1 MKILLAEDEPQLSRV
16 LTAAMQHENYEVDAV
31 LNGKEA
37 VEHAQANSYDVMILD
52 IMMPVMD
59 GITALKKI
67 RASGDKTYI
76 LMLTA
81 KAEIDD
87 RVTGLDSGA
96 DDYLTKPFS
105 LKELLA
111 RLRSKERRE
120 DEYTP
125 TELEF
130 GDLSLDTEEQEL
142 ISHNSIRLNNKETQL
157 MNYLLLNKDKELT
170 TSELFNHVWK
180 NEDGVTD
187 EIVWIYVSYLR
198 KKLESIQS
206 KVKIIG
212 QKGGSFKVVDSQVR
226 K

>member
-1 MKILLAEDEPQLSRV
+1 MKILVAEDEPQLLRV
-16 LTAAMQHENYEVDAV
+16 LTVAMEHAGYDVDPV
-31 LNGKEA
+31 DNGLKA
-37 VEHAQANSYDVMILD
+37 VEHAKENSYDVIMLD

-67 RASGDKTYI
+67 RESGDKTYI

-81 KAEIDD
+81 KAEVDD

-120 DEYTP
+120 DDFTP
-125 TELEF
+125 NKLEL
-130 GDLSLDTEEQEL
+130 GDVTLNVSKQEL
-142 ISHNSIRLNNKETQL
+142 VSHNSIRLNGTETQL
-157 MNYLLLNKDKELT
+157 MNYFLLNQNKELST
-170 TSELFNHVWK
+170 EELLNHVWK
-180 NEDGVTD
+180 NDLDANSEV
-187 EIVWIYVSYLR
+187 VWIYVSYLR
-198 KKLESIQS
+198 QKLQSIQS
-206 KVKIIG
+206 SVRIEG
-212 QKGGSFKVVDSQVR
+212 DKGGSYKLV

>member
-1 MKILLAEDEPQLSRV
+1 MKILVAEDEPQLLRV
-16 LTAAMQHENYEVDAV
+16 LTAAMEHAGYDVDPV
-31 LNGKEA
+31 DNGLKA
-37 VEHAQANSYDVMILD
+37 VEHAKENSYDVIMLD

-67 RASGDKTYI
+67 RESGDKTYI

-81 KAEIDD
+81 KAEVDD

-120 DEYTP
+120 DDFTP
-125 TELEF
+125 NKLEL
-130 GDLSLDTEEQEL
+130 GDVTLNVSKQEL
-142 ISHNSIRLNNKETQL
+142 VSHNSIRLSGTETQL
-157 MNYLLLNKDKELT
+157 MNYFLLNQNKELST
-170 TSELFNHVWK
+170 EELLNHVWK
-180 NEDGVTD
+180 NDIDANADV
-187 EIVWIYVSYLR
+187 VWIYISYLR
-198 KKLESIQS
+198 QKLQSIQS
-206 KVKIIG
+206 SVRIEG
-212 QKGGSFKVVDSQVR
+212 DKGGSYKLV

>member
-1 MKILLAEDEPQLSRV
+1 MKILVAEDEPQLLRV
-16 LTAAMQHENYEVDAV
+16 LTVAMEHAGYDVDPV
-31 LNGKEA
+31 DNGLKA
-37 VEHAQANSYDVMILD
+37 VEHAKENSYDVIMLD

-67 RASGDKTYI
+67 RESGDKTYI

-81 KAEIDD
+81 KAEVDD

-120 DEYTP
+120 DDFTP
-125 TELEF
+125 NKLEL
-130 GDLSLDTEEQEL
+130 GDVTLNVSKQEL
-142 ISHNSIRLNNKETQL
+142 VSHNSIRLSRTETQL
-157 MNYLLLNKDKELT
+157 MNYFLLNQNKELST
-170 TSELFNHVWK
+170 EELLNHVWK
-180 NEDGVTD
+180 NDIDANADV
-187 EIVWIYVSYLR
+187 VWIYVSYLR
-198 KKLESIQS
+198 QKLQSIQS
-206 KVKIIG
+206 SVRIEG
-212 QKGGSFKVVDSQVR
+212 DKGGSYKLV

>member
-1 MKILLAEDEPQLSRV
+1 MKILVAEDEPQLLRV
-16 LTAAMQHENYEVDAV
+16 LTVAMERAGYDVDPV
-31 LNGKEA
+31 DNGLKA
-37 VEHAQANSYDVMILD
+37 VEHAKENSYDVIMLD

-67 RASGDKTYI
+67 RESGDKTYI

-81 KAEIDD
+81 KAEVDD

-120 DEYTP
+120 DDFTP
-125 TELEF
+125 NKLEL
-130 GDLSLDTEEQEL
+130 GDVTLNVSKQEL
-142 ISHNSIRLNNKETQL
+142 VSHNSIRLSGIETQL
-157 MNYLLLNKDKELT
+157 MNYFLLNQNKELST
-170 TSELFNHVWK
+170 EELLNHVWK
-180 NEDGVTD
+180 NDIDANADV
-187 EIVWIYVSYLR
+187 VWIYISYLR
-198 KKLESIQS
+198 QKLQSIQS
-206 KVKIIG
+206 SVRIEG
-212 QKGGSFKVVDSQVR
+212 DKGGSYKLV

>member
-1 MKILLAEDEPQLSRV
+1 MKILVAEDESQLLRV
-16 LTAAMQHENYEVDAV
+16 LTVAMEHAGYDVDPV
-31 LNGKEA
+31 DNGLKA
-37 VEHAQANSYDVMILD
+37 VEHAKENSYDVIMLD

-67 RASGDKTYI
+67 RESGDKTYI

-81 KAEIDD
+81 KAEVDD

-120 DEYTP
+120 DDFTP
-125 TELEF
+125 NKLEL
-130 GDLSLDTEEQEL
+130 GDVTLNVSKQEL
-142 ISHNSIRLNNKETQL
+142 VSHNSIRLSGTETQL
-157 MNYLLLNKDKELT
+157 MNYFLLNQNKELST
-170 TSELFNHVWK
+170 EELLNHVWK
-180 NEDGVTD
+180 NDIDANADV
-187 EIVWIYVSYLR
+187 VWIYVSYLR
-198 KKLESIQS
+198 QKLQSIQS
-206 KVKIIG
+206 SVRIEG
-212 QKGGSFKVVDSQVR
+212 DKGGSYKLV

>member
-1 MKILLAEDEPQLSRV
+1 MKILVAEDEPQLLRV
-16 LTAAMQHENYEVDAV
+16 LTVAMEHAGYDVDPV
-31 LNGKEA
+31 DNGLKA
-37 VEHAQANSYDVMILD
+37 VEHAKENSYDVIMLD

-67 RASGDKTYI
+67 RESGDKTYI

-81 KAEIDD
+81 KAEVDD

-120 DEYTP
+120 DDFTP
-125 TELEF
+125 NKLEL
-130 GDLSLDTEEQEL
+130 GDVTLNVSKQEL
-142 ISHNSIRLNNKETQL
+142 VSHNSIRLSGTETQL
-157 MNYLLLNKDKELT
+157 MNYFLLNQNKELST
-170 TSELFNHVWK
+170 EELLNHVWK
-180 NEDGVTD
+180 NDLDANADV
-187 EIVWIYVSYLR
+187 VWIYVSYLR
-198 KKLESIQS
+198 QKLQSIQS
-206 KVKIIG
+206 SVRIEG
-212 QKGGSFKVVDSQVR
+212 DKGGSYKLV

>member
-1 MKILLAEDEPQLSRV
+1 MKILVAEDEPQLLRV
-16 LTAAMQHENYEVDAV
+16 LTVAMEHAGYDVDPV
-31 LNGKEA
+31 DNGLKA
-37 VEHAQANSYDVMILD
+37 VEHAKENSYDVIMLD

-67 RASGDKTYI
+67 RESGDKTYI

-81 KAEIDD
+81 KAEVDD

-120 DEYTP
+120 DDFTP
-125 TELEF
+125 NKLEL
-130 GDLSLDTEEQEL
+130 GDVTLNVSKQEL
-142 ISHNSIRLNNKETQL
+142 VSHNSIRLSGTETQL
-157 MNYLLLNKDKELT
+157 MNYFLLNQNKELST
-170 TSELFNHVWK
+170 EELLNHVWK
-180 NEDGVTD
+180 NDID
-187 EIVWIYVSYLR
+187 ENADVVWIYVSYLR
-198 KKLESIQS
+198 QKLQSIQS
-206 KVKIIG
+206 SVRIEG
-212 QKGGSFKVVDSQVR
+212 DKGGSYKLV

>member
-1 MKILLAEDEPQLSRV
+1 MKILVAEDEPQLLRV
-16 LTAAMQHENYEVDAV
+16 LTVAMEHAGYDVDQV
-31 LNGKEA
+31 DNGLKA
-37 VEHAQANSYDVMILD
+37 VEHAKENSYDVIMLD

-67 RASGDKTYI
+67 RESGDKTYI

-81 KAEIDD
+81 KAEVDD

-120 DEYTP
+120 DDFTP
-125 TELEF
+125 NKLEL
-130 GDLSLDTEEQEL
+130 GDVTLNVSKQEL
-142 ISHNSIRLNNKETQL
+142 VSHNSIRLSGTETQL
-157 MNYLLLNKDKELT
+157 MNYFLLNQNKELST
-170 TSELFNHVWK
+170 EELLNHVWK
-180 NEDGVTD
+180 NDIDANADV
-187 EIVWIYVSYLR
+187 VWIYVSYLR
-198 KKLESIQS
+198 QKLQSIQS
-206 KVKIIG
+206 SVRIEVD
-212 QKGGSFKVVDSQVR
+212 KGGSYKLV

>member
-1 MKILLAEDEPQLSRV
+1 MKILVAEDEPQLLRV
-16 LTAAMQHENYEVDAV
+16 LTVAMEHAGYDVDPV
-31 LNGKEA
+31 DNGLKA
-37 VEHAQANSYDVMILD
+37 VEHAKENSYDVIMLD

-81 KAEIDD
+81 KAEVDD

-120 DEYTP
+120 DDFTP
-125 TELEF
+125 NKLEL
-130 GDLSLDTEEQEL
+130 GDVTLNVSKQEL
-142 ISHNSIRLNNKETQL
+142 VSHNSIRLSGTETQL
-157 MNYLLLNKDKELT
+157 MNYFLLNQNKELST
-170 TSELFNHVWK
+170 EELLNHVWK
-180 NEDGVTD
+180 NDIDANADV
-187 EIVWIYVSYLR
+187 VWIYISYLR
-198 KKLESIQS
+198 QKLQSIQS
-206 KVKIIG
+206 SVRIEG
-212 QKGGSFKVVDSQVR
+212 DKGGSYKLV

>member
-1 MKILLAEDEPQLSRV
+1 MKILVAEDEPQLLRV
-16 LTAAMQHENYEVDAV
+16 LTVAMEHAGYDVDQV
-31 LNGKEA
+31 DNGLKA
-37 VEHAQANSYDVMILD
+37 VEHAKENSYDVIMLD

-67 RASGDKTYI
+67 RESGDKTYI

-81 KAEIDD
+81 KAEVDD

-120 DEYTP
+120 DDFTP
-125 TELEF
+125 NKLKL
-130 GDLSLDTEEQEL
+130 GDVTLNVSKQEL
-142 ISHNSIRLNNKETQL
+142 VSHNSIRLSGTETQL
-157 MNYLLLNKDKELT
+157 MNYFLLNQNKELST
-170 TSELFNHVWK
+170 EELLNHVWK
-180 NEDGVTD
+180 NDIDANADV
-187 EIVWIYVSYLR
+187 VWIYVSYLR
-198 KKLESIQS
+198 QKLQSIQS
-206 KVKIIG
+206 SVRIEG
-212 QKGGSFKVVDSQVR
+212 DKGGSYKLV

>member
-1 MKILLAEDEPQLSRV
+1 MKILVAEDEPQLLRV
-16 LTAAMQHENYEVDAV
+16 LTVAMEHAGYDVDPV
-31 LNGKEA
+31 DNGLKA
-37 VEHAQANSYDVMILD
+37 VEHAKENSYDVIMLD

-67 RASGDKTYI
+67 RESGDKTYI

-81 KAEIDD
+81 KAEVDD

-120 DEYTP
+120 DNFTP
-125 TELEF
+125 NKLEL
-130 GDLSLDTEEQEL
+130 GDVTLNVSKQEL
-142 ISHNSIRLNNKETQL
+142 VSHNSIRLSGTETQL
-157 MNYLLLNKDKELT
+157 MNYFLLNQNKELST
-170 TSELFNHVWK
+170 EELLNHVWK
-180 NEDGVTD
+180 NDIDANADV
-187 EIVWIYVSYLR
+187 VWIYISYLR
-198 KKLESIQS
+198 QKLQSIQS
-206 KVKIIG
+206 SVRIEG
-212 QKGGSFKVVDSQVR
+212 DKGGSYKLV

>member
-1 MKILLAEDEPQLSRV
+1 MKILVAEDEPQLLRV
-16 LTAAMQHENYEVDAV
+16 LTVAMEHAGYDVDPV
-31 LNGKEA
+31 DNGLKA
-37 VEHAQANSYDVMILD
+37 VEHAKENSYDVIMLD

-67 RASGDKTYI
+67 RESGDKTYI

-81 KAEIDD
+81 KAEVDD

-120 DEYTP
+120 DDFTP
-125 TELEF
+125 NKLEL
-130 GDLSLDTEEQEL
+130 GDVTLNVSKLEL
-142 ISHNSIRLNNKETQL
+142 VSHNSIRLSGTETQL
-157 MNYLLLNKDKELT
+157 MNYFLLNQNKELST
-170 TSELFNHVWK
+170 EELLNHVWK
-180 NEDGVTD
+180 NDIDANADV
-187 EIVWIYVSYLR
+187 VWIYISYLR
-198 KKLESIQS
+198 QKLKSIQS
-206 KVKIIG
+206 SVRIEG
-212 QKGGSFKVVDSQVR
+212 DKGGSYKLV

>member
-1 MKILLAEDEPQLSRV
+1 MKILIAEDEPQLSRV
-16 LTAAMQHENYEVDAV
+16 LVAAITHVGYEVDAV
-31 LNGKEA
+31 LDGKEA
-37 VEHAQANSYDVMILD
+37 VEYAQKNSYDVIILD

-59 GITALKKI
+59 GITALRKI
-67 RASGDKTYI
+67 RASGDKTYV

-81 KAEIDD
+81 KAEVDD

-120 DEYTP
+120 DEFTP

-142 ISHNSIRLNNKETQL
+142 VSHNSIRLNNKETQL
-157 MNYLLLNKDKELT
+157 MNYLLLNKDKELST
-170 TSELFNHVWK
+170 EDIFNHVWK
-180 NEDGVTD
+180 NEDNETD
-187 EIVWIYVSYLR
+187 EIVWIYISYLR
-198 KKLESIQS
+198 RKLESIQS
-206 KVKIIG
+206 KVQIVG
-212 QKGGSFKVVDSQVR
+212 EKGGSYKIIDD

>member
-1 MKILLAEDEPQLSRV
+1 MKILVAEDESQLLRV
-16 LTAAMQHENYEVDAV
+16 LTVAMEHAGYDVDPV
-31 LNGKEA
+31 DNGLKA
-37 VEHAQANSYDVMILD
+37 VEHAKEISYDVIMLD

-67 RASGDKTYI
+67 RESGDKTYI

-81 KAEIDD
+81 KAEVDD

-120 DEYTP
+120 DDFTP
-125 TELEF
+125 NKLEL
-130 GDLSLDTEEQEL
+130 GDVTLNVSKQEL
-142 ISHNSIRLNNKETQL
+142 VSHNSIRLSGTETQL
-157 MNYLLLNKDKELT
+157 MNYFLLNQNKKLSTEEL
-170 TSELFNHVWK
+170 LNHVWK
-180 NEDGVTD
+180 NDIDANADV
-187 EIVWIYVSYLR
+187 VWIYISYLR
-198 KKLESIQS
+198 QKLQSIQS
-206 KVKIIG
+206 SVRIEG
-212 QKGGSFKVVDSQVR
+212 DKGGSYKLV

>member
-1 MKILLAEDEPQLSRV
+1 MKILVAEDEPQLLRV
-16 LTAAMQHENYEVDAV
+16 LTVAMEHAGYDVDPV
-31 LNGKEA
+31 DNGLKA
-37 VEHAQANSYDVMILD
+37 VEHAKENSYDVIMLD

-67 RASGDKTYI
+67 RESGDKTYI

-81 KAEIDD
+81 KAEVDD

-120 DEYTP
+120 DDFTP
-125 TELEF
+125 NKLEL
-130 GDLSLDTEEQEL
+130 GDVTLNVSKQEL
-142 ISHNSIRLNNKETQL
+142 VSHNSIRLSGTETQL
-157 MNYLLLNKDKELT
+157 MNYFLLNQNKELST
-170 TSELFNHVWK
+170 EELLNYVWK
-180 NEDGVTD
+180 NDIDANADV
-187 EIVWIYVSYLR
+187 VWIYVSYLR
-198 KKLESIQS
+198 QKLQSIQS
-206 KVKIIG
+206 SVRIEG
-212 QKGGSFKVVDSQVR
+212 DKGGSYKLV

>member
-1 MKILLAEDEPQLSRV
+1 MKILVAEDEPQLLRV
-16 LTAAMQHENYEVDAV
+16 LTVAMEHAGYDVDPV
-31 LNGKEA
+31 DNGLKA
-37 VEHAQANSYDVMILD
+37 VEHAKENSYDVIMLD

-67 RASGDKTYI
+67 RESGDKTYI

-81 KAEIDD
+81 KAEVDD

-120 DEYTP
+120 DDFTP
-125 TELEF
+125 NKLEL
-130 GDLSLDTEEQEL
+130 GDVTLNVSKQEL
-142 ISHNSIRLNNKETQL
+142 VSHNSIRLSGTETQL
-157 MNYLLLNKDKELT
+157 MNYFLLNQNKELST
-170 TSELFNHVWK
+170 EELLNHVWK
-180 NEDGVTD
+180 NDADANADVA
-187 EIVWIYVSYLR
+187 WIYVSYLR
-198 KKLESIQS
+198 QKLQSIQS
-206 KVKIIG
+206 SVRIEG
-212 QKGGSFKVVDSQVR
+212 DKGGSYKLV

>member
-1 MKILLAEDEPQLSRV
+1 MKILVAEDESQLLRV
-16 LTAAMQHENYEVDAV
+16 LTVAMEHAGYDVDPV
-31 LNGKEA
+31 DNGLKA
-37 VEHAQANSYDVMILD
+37 VEHAKENSYDVIMLD

-67 RASGDKTYI
+67 RESGDKTYI

-81 KAEIDD
+81 KAEVDD

-120 DEYTP
+120 DDFTP
-125 TELEF
+125 NKLEL
-130 GDLSLDTEEQEL
+130 GDVTLNVSKQEL
-142 ISHNSIRLNNKETQL
+142 VSHNSIRLSGTETQL
-157 MNYLLLNKDKELT
+157 MNYFLLNQNKELST
-170 TSELFNHVWK
+170 EELLNLVWK
-180 NEDGVTD
+180 NDIDANADV
-187 EIVWIYVSYLR
+187 VWIYVSYLR
-198 KKLESIQS
+198 QKLQSIQS
-206 KVKIIG
+206 SVRIEG
-212 QKGGSFKVVDSQVR
+212 DKGGSYKLV